1 MKAGP
6 AIKWVAVGLLWFAGL
21 LNYLDRQ
28 VIFSLFPL
36 LKADLHLTDADLGL
50 AGAAFLWVYALLS
63 PIAGF
68 AGDRFGHKRV
78 IVASLLV
85 WSAVTWA
92 TGQAANLSQLITA
105 RAAMGIAEAFYL
117 PAALALIASHH
128 DASTR
133 GLATGLHFSGIY
145 AGVVLGGW
153 GGGWLGATYGWRF
166 PFLFLGAIG
175 IAYSLV
181 LVALPKSRQHS
192 KSASPP
198 FLVATQ
204 TLIQTPGFP
213 RIALVFGIF
222 SVSGWLVAAWMPAF
236 LYEKFGMTLA
246 EAGFNATFYVQGAS
260 VLGILIGGPL
270 GDRWRAR
277 RVQALGLAI
286 AAPFLFL
293 AGFTALPLLVMLGL
307 AVFGLGRGA
316 YDANNM
322 PVVCQLVPAE
332 LRATAYG
339 LLNCVGTMV
348 GGTVAFAAGS
358 LKAAFGLSVMLELA
372 GALLVAGAVTLW
384 HLRDSEL

>member
-1 MKAGP
+1 VKA
-6 AIKWVAVGLLWFAGL
+6 WLAVGLLWFVGL

-28 VIFSLFPL
+28 VIFSVFPL
-36 LKADLHLTDADLGL
+36 LKADLELTDADLGL
-50 AGAAFLWVYALLS
+50 AGAAFLWVYSLMS

-68 AGDRFGHKRV
+68 AGDKFGHKPV

-85 WSAVTWA
+85 WSIVTWA
-92 TGQAANLSQLITA
+92 TGQAANLSQLVAA

-128 DASTR
+128 SEGTR

-145 AGVVLGGW
+145 VGVVLGGW

-175 IAYSLV
+175 VAYSLV
-181 LVALPKSRQHS
+181 LVALPATIAKNQSP
-192 KSASPP
+192 SPP
-198 FLVATQ
+198 FVTAAL
-204 TLIQTPGFP
+204 TLLRTPGFP
-213 RIALVFGIF
+213 RVALVFGIF
-222 SVSGWLVAAWMPAF
+222 SVAGWLVAAWMPAF

-246 EAGFNATFYVQGAS
+246 QAGFNATFYVQAAS
-260 VLGILIGGPL
+260 VLGILLGGPL
-270 GDRWRAR
+270 GDRWRSR
-277 RVQALGLAI
+277 RVQALGLAV

-293 AGFTALPLLVMLGL
+293 AGFTALPWLVLLGL

-322 PVVCQLVPAE
+322 PVVCELVPVE

-339 LLNCVGTMV
+339 FLNCVGTLV
-348 GGTVAFAAGS
+348 GGTVAYGAGT
-358 LKAAFGLSVMLELA
+358 LKGAFGLSVMLELA
-372 GALLVAGAVTLW
+372 GALLVVGAVVLW
-384 HLRDSEL
+384 RLGKRPLQL

>member
-1 MKAGP
+1 VKP
-6 AIKWVAVGLLWFAGL
+6 WLAVGLLWFVGL

-36 LKADLHLTDADLGL
+36 LKSDLQLTDAQLGL

-78 IVASLLV
+78 IIASLLV
-85 WSAVTWA
+85 WSLVTWA
-92 TGQAANLSQLITA
+92 TGQAESLAQLVAA

-128 DASTR
+128 GEKTR

-145 AGVVLGGW
+145 VGVVLGGW
-153 GGGWLGATYGWRF
+153 GGGWLGSQYGWRF

-175 IAYSLV
+175 VAYSLV
-181 LVALPKSRQHS
+181 LVLLPPSVKR
-192 KSASPP
+192 SATPSPP
-198 FLVATQ
+198 FLAAAG
-204 TLIQTPGFP
+204 TLFRTPGFP
-213 RIALVFGIF
+213 RITLVFGIF
-222 SVSGWLVAAWMPAF
+222 SVAGWLVAAWMPAF

-246 EAGFNATFYVQGAS
+246 EAGFNATFYVQAAS
-260 VLGILIGGPL
+260 VVGILVGGPI
-270 GDRWRAR
+270 GDRWSSRN
-277 RVQALGLAI
+277 VQAMGLAI
-286 AAPFLFL
+286 SAPFLFL
-293 AGFTALPLLVMLGL
+293 AGFTALPVLVMVGL

-322 PVVCQLVPAE
+322 PVVCQLVPVE

-339 LLNCVGTMV
+339 FLNCAGTLV
-348 GGTVAFAAGS
+348 GGTVAFGAGT

-372 GALLVAGAVTLW
+372 GALLVIGAVILW
-384 HLRDSEL
+384 RLRDQRHA